1 MLGNYFKVME
11 IPLKAG
17 RDFGP
22 QDFDENAPLVGIA
35 NESLVRQYFQNED
48 PVGKRVGWARDS
60 EVHWITIIGV
70 AGDVKHFGLDLPEQP
85 GLYSPYTQI
94 NPWKRWMSFAARTQ
108 GDPAAMAQALKQ
120 EIWKVDSQLPVTR
133 VETMSEV
140 AAASFA
146 ARRFNMSLLTLFAG
160 LALLLAAIGIY
171 GVMSYAV
178 TQRTQEIGIR
188 MALGASTLDVL
199 KLIIRNG
206 MLLVILG
213 VAFGLAGAFA
223 LTRLMATLL
232 FGVTPTDALTV
243 VSCRWS

>member
-1 MLGNYFKVME
+1 
-11 IPLKAG
+11 
-17 RDFGP
+17 
-22 QDFDENAPLVGIA
+22 
-35 NESLVRQYFQNED
+35 
-48 PVGKRVGWARDS
+48 
-60 EVHWITIIGV
+60 
-70 AGDVKHFGLDLPEQP
+70 
-85 GLYSPYTQI
+85 
-94 NPWKRWMSFAARTQ
+94 
-108 GDPAAMAQALKQ
+108 MAQALKQ

-133 VETMSEV
+133 VETMSEM
-140 AAASFA
+140 AAASFE

-188 MALGASTLDVL
+188 MALGASTMDVL
-199 KLIIRNG
+199 NLIIRNG

-232 FGVTPTDALTV
+232 FGVTPTDALTIGV
-243 VSCRWS
+243 VSLVLIGVALLACFIPARRATRVDPLVALRYE